1 MIEILLEDPWF
12 LVINKPPHLLSQAL
26 PTIPSVQSQLIEQL
40 ADQMPSTPFVGIPHR
55 LDRMTSG
62 VMVIARNQSALK
74 RLCEQFASRKVS
86 KRYLAWVHGIVPE
99 SARWEDYMR
108 KVPDQP
114 RAEMVAA
121 ESEVGRIA
129 ALSFER
135 LQIRDAIASGQAETL
150 GSRSLVKV
158 ELETGRMHQIRLQF
172 GARGHAILGDA
183 LYGSECSWGER
194 HSDWREP
201 PIGLHA
207 CRLQFFHPKTG
218 EATSVCAK
226 PPQEFPWEIDAAAW
240 SAAVASSSRP
250 KP

>member
-40 ADQMPSTPFVGIPHR
+40 ADRMPSTPFVGIPHR

-62 VMVIARNQSALK
+62 VMVIARNQRALK

-86 KRYLAWVHGIVPE
+86 KQYLAWVHGIVPE
-99 SARWEDYMR
+99 SARWQDSMR

-121 ESEVGRIA
+121 ESEDGRIA

-135 LQIRDAIASGQAETL
+135 LQIRDAIASGRLDAHGQAETH

-158 ELETGRMHQIRLQF
+158 QLETGRMHQIRLQF

-183 LYGSECSWGER
+183 LYGSDCPWGER

-201 PIGLHA
+201 PIALHA
-207 CRLQFFHPKTG
+207 FRLQFFHPKTG

-226 PPQEFPWEIDAAAW
+226 PPREFPWEIDDAAW
-240 SAAVASSSRP
+240 SVAVA
-250 KP
+250 